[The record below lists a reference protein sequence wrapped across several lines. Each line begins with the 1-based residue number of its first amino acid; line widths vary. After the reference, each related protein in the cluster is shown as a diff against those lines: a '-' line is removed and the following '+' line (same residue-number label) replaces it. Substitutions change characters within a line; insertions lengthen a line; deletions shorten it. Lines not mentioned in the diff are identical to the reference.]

1 MNPIRILI
9 ADDHPLFRDG
19 MHGLLDSVADTEV
32 VGEATTGDE
41 AVSRAKSLR
50 PDVIL
55 MDIKM
60 PGINGIEATRTIL
73 ASHPNIHILMI
84 TMLED
89 DESVFAAMRAG
100 ARGYV
105 LKGANQ
111 AEILRAIR
119 AVVNGE
125 AIFGPGIAKRVL
137 GFFAVAKPTVP
148 RRVIADLSEREME
161 LLALMAQGR
170 SNQEIAEQLG
180 LTLKTVRNHVSNIF
194 SKLQVADRA
203 QAVIRAREA
212 GLGYDRP
219 DVRREDRDV

>member
-1 MNPIRILI
+1 MERLRVLI
-9 ADDHPLFRDG
+9 ADDHPLFREG
-19 MHGLLDSVADTEV
+19 MHGLLDSVAETEV
-32 VGEATTGDE
+32 VGEATTGAE
-41 AVSRAKSLR
+41 AIIQARALQ

-60 PGINGIEATRTIL
+60 PGINGIEATREIVA
-73 ASHPNIHILMI
+73 ASPHISILMV

-119 AVVNGE
+119 AVASGE

-137 GFFAVAKPTVP
+137 SFFAAARPTIP
-148 RRVIADLSEREME
+148 SRVFPELSERETE
-161 LLALMAQGR
+161 LLALMAQGH

-212 GLGYDRP
+212 GLG
-219 DVRREDRDV
+219 

>member
-1 MNPIRILI
+1 MDPIRVLI

-19 MHGLLDSVADTEV
+19 MHGLLDSVAETEV
-32 VGEATTGDE
+32 VGEASTGAE
-41 AVSRAKSLR
+41 AIAQAKALQ

-60 PGINGIEATRTIL
+60 PGINGIEATRTIVA
-73 ASHPNIHILMI
+73 ASPHISILMVS
-84 TMLED
+84 MLED

-105 LKGANQ
+105 LKGVSQ

-119 AVVNGE
+119 AVASGE
-125 AIFGPGIAKRVL
+125 AIFGPGIAMRVL
-137 GFFAVAKPTVP
+137 SFFAAARPTVP
-148 RRVIADLSEREME
+148 SRVFPELSERETE
-161 LLALMAQGR
+161 LLALIAQGR

-212 GLGYDRP
+212 GLGYDKT
-219 DVRREDRDV
+219 EG

>member
-1 MNPIRILI
+1 MNEIRILI

-19 MHGLLDSVADTEV
+19 MHGLLDSVPDTEV
-32 VGEATTGDE
+32 VGEATSGE
-41 AVSRAKSLR
+41 EVVSQAAALQ

-60 PGINGIEATRTIL
+60 PGTNGIAATREIL
-73 ASHPNIHILMI
+73 AASPHIGILMV

-111 AEILRAIR
+111 ADILLAIR
-119 AVVNGE
+119 AVARGE
-125 AIFGPGIAKRVL
+125 VIFGPNIARRLLRFFSTLRPQAPQRV
-137 GFFAVAKPTVP
+137 FP
-148 RRVIADLSEREME
+148 DLSERETE
-161 LLALMAQGR
+161 LLELMAQGK
-170 SNQEIAEQLG
+170 SNQEIADQLA
-180 LTLKTVRNHVSNIF
+180 LSLKTVRNHVSNIF

-203 QAVIRAREA
+203 QAILRAREA
-212 GLGYDRP
+212 GLGH
-219 DVRREDRDV
+219 EQS